1 MSLFDA
7 IVPQPVQA
15 FSSAVAKVVD
25 SITGLIPDKRARAEA
40 KERLE
45 HELVTT
51 ANTALLAQ
59 LEINKTE
66 AAHRSLFVAGWRPFI
81 GWTCGLGIFWEFLV
95 RPILGWII
103 LLQGGGPELLPP
115 SVVND
120 YLFELMTGMLGIA
133 GLRTFE
139 KMRGVARAR

>member
-81 GWTCGLGIFWEFLV
+81 GWTCGLGVFWAFLGHPLAV
-95 RPILGWII
+95 WVMTLAGIDVALPEIDSER
-103 LLQGGGPELLPP
+103 LLEL
-115 SVVND
+115 V
-120 YLFELMTGMLGIA
+120 MAMLGLA

-139 KMRGVARAR
+139 KTRGVARER